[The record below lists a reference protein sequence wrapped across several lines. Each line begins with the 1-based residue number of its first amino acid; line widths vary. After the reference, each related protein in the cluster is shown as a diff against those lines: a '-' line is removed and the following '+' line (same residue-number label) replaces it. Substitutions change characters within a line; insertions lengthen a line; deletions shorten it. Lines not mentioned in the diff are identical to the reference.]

1 MKSIYKVLGIVVTFL
16 LLQSCFVAKDYEE
29 PENIIVEEELY
40 RTDEIPQ
47 DSIGNMA
54 DLSWTEIFTD
64 SYLREYINKA
74 LTNNVDIRIA
84 LQQIAAAEAYIKQ
97 GKAGYLPSLNAGA
110 DYTLT
115 YPSKNGSQGALLSQT
130 GSDHVE
136 IFNLSGNL
144 SWEADVWGKIRSQ
157 KRAFDASYLQTVAA
171 HQAVKTGLIARVAA
185 TYYQLL
191 AIDKQIKVTEQ
202 TVETRFR
209 SLETTRSLK
218 EAGAGNI
225 TSTAVQQTEAQYLD
239 AKSMLIDLKNQARLL
254 ENVMSLLMGEE
265 PHSIERSELDQQN
278 ITTELKVGVPIEL
291 LSNRPDVIMAE
302 NNYRQAFEM
311 KNVARA
317 NFYPS
322 FTIGAAGG
330 IESLKLDNW
339 FDANSLFANVL
350 GGITAPIF
358 NGRQIRTQFEV
369 SQIQQ
374 EQARLDYRGVL
385 LVATKEV
392 SDALFNYE
400 SASEKIEIKKDQREL
415 LEQAVEDSQALLE
428 SGYNNFSY
436 LEVLTAQESVLNSSL
451 DVINAEL
458 SQLISMIDLYE
469 ALGGG
474 WK

>member
-1 MKSIYKVLGIVVTFL
+1 MKSIYKVLGVAATFL

-29 PENIIVEEELY
+29 PDNIIVEEEYY
-40 RTDEIPQ
+40 RTDQLPQ
-47 DSIGNMA
+47 DSLNMA
-54 DLSWTEIFTD
+54 DMSWSEIFTD
-64 SYLREYINKA
+64 SYLRGYIDTA
-74 LTNNVDIRIA
+74 LSNNVDIRIA
-84 LQQIAAAEAYIKQ
+84 LQQIAAAEAYVKQ
-97 GKAGYLPSLNAGA
+97 GKAGYWPSLNAGT
-110 DYTLT
+110 DYTLN

-157 KRAFDASYLQTVAA
+157 KRAFDASFLQTVAA
-171 HQAVKTGLIARVAA
+171 HQAVKTGLVARVAE
-185 TYYQLL
+185 TYYRLL
-191 AIDKQIKVTEQ
+191 AIDKQIEVTEQ
-202 TVETRFR
+202 TVDTRFN

-265 PHSIERSELDQQN
+265 PHSIERSKLDQQN

-302 NNYRQAFEM
+302 NGYRQAFEM
-311 KNVARA
+311 TNVAKA

-322 FTIGAAGG
+322 FTIGAQGG
-330 IESLKLDNW
+330 VESLKLDNW
-339 FDANSLFANVL
+339 FDANSLFANIL

-369 SQIQQ
+369 SKIQQ
-374 EQARLDYRGVL
+374 EQARLDYRGAL

-392 SDALFNYE
+392 SDALYNYE
-400 SASEKIEIKKDQREL
+400 AASEKIDIKRDQREL
-415 LEQAVEDSQALLE
+415 LEQAVEDSQALLQ

-436 LEVLTAQESVLNSSL
+436 LEVLTAQESVLNSSI

-458 SQLISMIDLYE
+458 SQLNSMIDLYE

>member
-1 MKSIYKVLGIVVTFL
+1 
-16 LLQSCFVAKDYEE
+16 
-29 PENIIVEEELY
+29 
-40 RTDEIPQ
+40 
-47 DSIGNMA
+47 
-54 DLSWTEIFTD
+54 
-64 SYLREYINKA
+64 
-74 LTNNVDIRIA
+74 
-84 LQQIAAAEAYIKQ
+84 
-97 GKAGYLPSLNAGA
+97 
-110 DYTLT
+110 
-115 YPSKNGSQGALLSQT
+115 
-130 GSDHVE
+130 
-136 IFNLSGNL
+136 
-144 SWEADVWGKIRSQ
+144 
-157 KRAFDASYLQTVAA
+157 
-171 HQAVKTGLIARVAA
+171 
-185 TYYQLL
+185 
-191 AIDKQIKVTEQ
+191 
-202 TVETRFR
+202 
-209 SLETTRSLK
+209 
-218 EAGAGNI
+218 
-225 TSTAVQQTEAQYLD
+225 STAVQQTEAQYLD